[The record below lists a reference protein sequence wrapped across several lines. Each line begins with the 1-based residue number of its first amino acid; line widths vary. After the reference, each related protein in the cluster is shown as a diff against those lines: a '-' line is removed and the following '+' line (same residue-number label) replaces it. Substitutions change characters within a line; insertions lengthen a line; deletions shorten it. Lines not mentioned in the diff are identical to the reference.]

1 AGRRFRPARDAAG
14 RSRREYCKR
23 TPRSGAGAGAD
34 GRPDRAGARVAAASS
49 TTGVFAALL
58 GGNGCGGGG
67 RRHGMLAG
75 QRQDALLA
83 RDARHCRVPEAKRFR
98 TMSTS
103 EDELAGRIV
112 RRLDRG
118 LDDIDPHTLALLRSA
133 RTEALERMRSE
144 PVSLLA
150 WAD

>member
-1 AGRRFRPARDAAG
+1 
-14 RSRREYCKR
+14 
-23 TPRSGAGAGAD
+23 
-34 GRPDRAGARVAAASS
+34 
-49 TTGVFAALL
+49 
-58 GGNGCGGGG
+58 
-67 RRHGMLAG
+67 
-75 QRQDALLA
+75 
-83 RDARHCRVPEAKRFR
+83 
-98 TMSTS
+98 MSTS

-150 WAD
+150 WADALSPVALWRYANPRKLLPIVCMVLTVSAMVFWQQQARIEDPVEIDAKLLASELPIDALLDKGLDTWLER